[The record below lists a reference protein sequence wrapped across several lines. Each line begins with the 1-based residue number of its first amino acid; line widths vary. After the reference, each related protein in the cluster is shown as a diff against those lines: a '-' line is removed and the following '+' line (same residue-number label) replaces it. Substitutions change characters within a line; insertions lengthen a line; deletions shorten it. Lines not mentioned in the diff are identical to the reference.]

1 MKHSYFLITLLTFV
15 ISVHSQTLIAIQ
27 DFETAPAT
35 PTWGFTG
42 PVVYRSGTSSATA
55 EPPNSPIGINN
66 SRAWETTSNSTGLV
80 LVFDNI
86 TMPSGYDSFLFDFK
100 LAAMNLDGTGTTGNG
115 QDHLDYVLVEY
126 STDNGVTYVP
136 RLRIRGAINNNS
148 FWEYAATGVAIV
160 DYLPVTE
167 TLFQP
172 TNSGLATTLGFS
184 TVGITFPGTIGQ
196 LKIKITGRS
205 SSSSDTWLIDNVAL
219 KGITTLGN
227 SNDFTVNDKVK
238 LYPNPSSDFIKI
250 SGLNKNENFSIYNL
264 LGEKIINGVIGT
276 NEAIDISYFSDGLYF
291 LKLHNGY
298 MIKFLKE

>member
-1 MKHSYFLITLLTFV
+1 MKKITTLSFLFLNVLAF
-15 ISVHSQTLIAIQ
+15 SQTIIAIQ

-100 LAAMNLDGTGTTGNG
+100 LAAMNLGGTTGNG
-115 QDHLDYVLVEY
+115 PDHLDYVLVEY

-238 LYPNPSSDFIKI
+238 LHPNPTNGLLTIDIDSIEEYVVYDIFGKAILRGSTNTVDLSDKPKGVYFIKI
-250 SGLNKNENFSIYNL
+250 S
-264 LGEKIINGVIGT
+264 
-276 NEAIDISYFSDGLYF
+276 SDTTPATTH
-291 LKLHNGY
+291 KL
-298 MIKFLKE
+298 IKQ